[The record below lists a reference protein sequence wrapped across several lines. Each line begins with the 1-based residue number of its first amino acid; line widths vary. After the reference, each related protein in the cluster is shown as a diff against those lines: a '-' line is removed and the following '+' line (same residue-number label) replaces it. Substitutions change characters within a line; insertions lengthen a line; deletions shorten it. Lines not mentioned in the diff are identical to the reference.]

1 MSGTAGDI
9 NPETRVGELLDRF
22 PALEETLIGLSPEF
36 QRLRNPVLRRTVAKV
51 ATLRQI
57 SKVGGVP
64 LGTLINTLREKAGL
78 DPAPAAAGGEM
89 GTGLAPAWFD
99 PAKVTASFD
108 ARPALA
114 RGEHPMPEIM
124 SRLLGLS
131 AGGIFE
137 LRTPFTPAPLMDLA
151 KGKGFECWS
160 RTETP
165 ELTRTFFH
173 R

>member
-1 MSGTAGDI
+1 MSGVPGDI
-9 NPETRVGELLDRF
+9 TPETRVGELLDRF

-78 DPAPAAAGGEM
+78 APAQTAAGGAGGAEP
-89 GTGLAPAWFD
+89 APDWFD
-99 PAKVTASFD
+99 PAKVNASFD
-108 ARPALA
+108 ARPALSA
-114 RGEHPMPEIM
+114 GQHPMPEIM
-124 SRLLGLS
+124 AKLLSLP
-131 AGGIFE
+131 AGGIFA
-137 LRTPFTPAPLMDLA
+137 LQTPFTPAPLMDLA

-165 ELTRTFFH
+165 ELTRTYFH
-173 R
+173 K